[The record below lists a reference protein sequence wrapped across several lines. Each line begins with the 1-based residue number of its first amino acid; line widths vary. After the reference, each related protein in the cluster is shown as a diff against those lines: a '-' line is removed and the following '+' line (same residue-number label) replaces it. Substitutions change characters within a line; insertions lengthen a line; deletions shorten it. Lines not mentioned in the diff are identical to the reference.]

1 MIQPF
6 TDISFFFHIN
16 FMLHRTF
23 FFNNQSLNY
32 SDFKRAT
39 VKSGALCFFFQL
51 PNLRIK
57 PQCEI

>member
-39 VKSGALCFFFQL
+39 VKSGALCFFFSTS
-51 PNLRIK
+51 K
-57 PQCEI
+57 PQNKTTV